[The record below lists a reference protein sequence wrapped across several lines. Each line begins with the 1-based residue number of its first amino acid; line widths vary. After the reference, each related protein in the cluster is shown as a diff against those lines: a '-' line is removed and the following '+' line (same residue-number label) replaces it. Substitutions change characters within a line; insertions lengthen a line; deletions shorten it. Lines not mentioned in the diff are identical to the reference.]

1 MKKAFALAATCAL
14 VLALLSGCGAKTLPS
29 SGTSDSAGGEPA
41 DEVIELVLW
50 HNRSGTNG
58 ETVDSLVDEYNNT
71 IGAESGVKIVSVRQD
86 DSIVSTF
93 KTLLYAKDM
102 DNMPDLATLYAG
114 DVEYA
119 STVSC
124 IKPLDDL
131 MSSDPEFHA
140 EDMLQSLMSTYNYQ
154 GVQYSL
160 PFHGDTMIM
169 YYNKTAFEAA
179 GLDPDDPPAT
189 IAEMADCAE
198 KLLIKDGN
206 TVKQYAI
213 TLGLQNCYLNNW
225 IANQGNVYYL
235 GNNEA
240 GRTGRMTEVTFDK
253 DGTMLTLLNE
263 WQKCLDTGAVQSVDV
278 GDQPKDEFISGL
290 SAMFI
295 GGQWAMTSIEEGAA
309 ATGFELGVCE
319 MPKVLASDIGGVC
332 PGGTSIYLIDKG
344 SDARV
349 NAAWDFMK
357 WWTSAET
364 QAKFCMATK
373 YIPVNSKALDDT
385 DVQSWLAENP
395 NYRVAFDALSASD
408 PRIQE
413 QLAPTQQE
421 FQTIFQ
427 ETCLQWA
434 NGELSAEDCVQI
446 MADKCNAAL
455 NEYNTA
461 NPVG

>member
-1 MKKAFALAATCAL
+1 MKKLFVLIAAWAL
-14 VLALLSGCGAKTLPS
+14 VLGILTGCGGGQPS
-29 SGTSDSAGGEPA
+29 SAPTPEKGNE
-41 DEVIELVLW
+41 IELVLW

-58 ETVDSLVDEYNNT
+58 ETVDALVEEYNST
-71 IGAESGVKIVSVRQD
+71 IGAENGVKVVSVRQD

-102 DNMPDLATLYAG
+102 ENMPDLATLYAG

-124 IKPLDDL
+124 IEPLDER
-131 MSSDPEFHA
+131 MANDPDFHA
-140 EDMLQSLMSTYNYQ
+140 EDMVQSLMSTYNYQ
-154 GVQYSL
+154 GTQYSL

-169 YYNKTAFEAA
+169 YYNKTAFEKA
-179 GLDPDDPPAT
+179 GLDPETPPTT
-189 IAEMADCAE
+189 IEEMAACAE
-198 KLLIKDGN
+198 KLLIKEGE

-225 IANQGNVYYL
+225 IANQGDVYYL

-263 WQKCLDTGAVQSVDV
+263 WQKVLDTGAVQSVDS

-295 GGQWAMTSIEEGAA
+295 GGNWAMTSIEEGAA
-309 ATGFELGVCE
+309 ETGFELGVCP
-319 MPKVLASDIGGVC
+319 MPKVRESDIGGSC
-332 PGGTSIYLIDKG
+332 PGGTSLYMINKG
-344 SDARV
+344 SKDRTD
-349 NAAWDFMK
+349 AAWDFMK

-364 QAKFCMATK
+364 QAKFCMKTK
-373 YIPVNSKALDDT
+373 YIPVNAKALADQEIQT
-385 DVQSWLAENP
+385 WLKENP
-395 NYRVAFDALSASD
+395 QYSVAFDVLSQSD

-427 ETCLQWA
+427 DTCLQWA
-434 NGELSAEDCVQI
+434 NGELTAEQCVQI

-455 NEYNTA
+455 DEFNAA